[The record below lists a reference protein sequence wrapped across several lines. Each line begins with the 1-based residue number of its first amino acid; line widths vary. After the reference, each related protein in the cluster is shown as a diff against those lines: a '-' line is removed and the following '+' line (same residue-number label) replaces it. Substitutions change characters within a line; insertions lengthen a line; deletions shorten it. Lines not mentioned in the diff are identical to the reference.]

1 MMNLF
6 DRVLTSMSV
15 ATLVAL
21 TAVTL
26 GLMVSLGFLEA
37 IRSRALTRMGGRF
50 DEVAG
55 EKVFDA
61 IVRANLQQRVGGAT
75 LSQVDQVRAF
85 LSGTAL
91 STFFD
96 LPFVPIFLF
105 VLYLLHWWL
114 GVFALCACV
123 VLFILGMSIEWF
135 CKPKLRE
142 SAKDAAR
149 AASFAHS
156 AAYNAEV
163 VAALGMIGNLRDR
176 WRQDHNKVVD
186 FQTEVS
192 DRIGDING
200 VLKASTYIVQ
210 ICMLGLACYLVI
222 RGDATPGTMFAAN
235 VLAMRIVAP
244 VQLSVSAWRSLTDA
258 REALSNLDS
267 LLATVPEQSDR
278 LRLPAPSGK
287 LTANHVYYSADTEH
301 GKVAILKGVSFSVP
315 AGSSLGII
323 GPSGSGKTTLVRML
337 VGIIRPERGHVRL
350 DGADIASWDFDDL
363 GPYLGYLPQDVELF
377 NGTVAQNI
385 SRFGDQDA
393 AAIVEAASLAG
404 VHEMVLKLPD
414 GYDTEI
420 RQRGGA
426 LSGGQR
432 QRVALAR
439 ALYGNP
445 RMVVLDEPNSNLDS
459 EGESVLLEAIDRLR
473 EKGTTVILVA
483 HNPRIL
489 QGMDKI
495 LVLRAGKVES
505 KGDRG
510 EVLSRLQLVVGG
522 ASRTDNRVAD
532 TSA

>member
-1 MMNLF
+1 
-6 DRVLTSMSV
+6 
-15 ATLVAL
+15 
-21 TAVTL
+21 
-26 GLMVSLGFLEA
+26 
-37 IRSRALTRMGGRF
+37 
-50 DEVAG
+50 
-55 EKVFDA
+55 
-61 IVRANLQQRVGGAT
+61 
-75 LSQVDQVRAF
+75 
-85 LSGTAL
+85 
-91 STFFD
+91 
-96 LPFVPIFLF
+96 
-105 VLYLLHWWL
+105 
-114 GVFALCACV
+114 
-123 VLFILGMSIEWF
+123 
-135 CKPKLRE
+135 
-142 SAKDAAR
+142 
-149 AASFAHS
+149 
-156 AAYNAEV
+156 
-163 VAALGMIGNLRDR
+163 
-176 WRQDHNKVVD
+176 
-186 FQTEVS
+186 
-192 DRIGDING
+192 
-200 VLKASTYIVQ
+200 
-210 ICMLGLACYLVI
+210 
-222 RGDATPGTMFAAN
+222 MFAAN